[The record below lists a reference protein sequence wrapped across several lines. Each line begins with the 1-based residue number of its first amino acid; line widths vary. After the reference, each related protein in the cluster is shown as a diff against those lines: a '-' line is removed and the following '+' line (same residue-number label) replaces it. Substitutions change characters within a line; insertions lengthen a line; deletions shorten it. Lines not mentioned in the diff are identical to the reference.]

1 MCTVMKSVQ
10 SQPPDQILVAR
21 TWDNLTALSTQ
32 CPWAVLQGVPVV
44 FFLCTEKSIL
54 PAEVSSLEKDG
65 FSNSSFAAISA
76 THTDGV
82 AQPSRHRLGSCT
94 ERTAIG

>member
-1 MCTVMKSVQ
+1 MCTVMKCVQ
-10 SQPPDQILVAR
+10 SQPLDQILVAG

-32 CPWAVLQGVPVV
+32 CPRAVLQGIPVV
-44 FFLCTEKSIL
+44 FFLYTAKWIL
-54 PAEVSSLEKDG
+54 PAEVSSLKKDG

-76 THTDGV
+76 THTDGA